1 MTKCYVPY
9 IPLSD
14 LIATIYLS
22 TATPA
27 TLQFLKQTR
36 HSPTSLFPYAL
47 PSVSEM
53 LFPQLSI
60 WLAFSSPSVLYSNH
74 HLTEIF
80 SGHTK
85 VCIAPCMLK
94 YFISHSFFSSEV
106 QYTATAYKL
115 QHTIY
120 STYLVFAVSLLSKS
134 PSKQELWWVLYTA
147 VSTSI

>member
-1 MTKCYVPY
+1 MPY

-14 LIATIYLS
+14 LISIIYLS
-22 TATPA
+22 KATPA
-27 TLQFLKQTR
+27 TSQFLKQIR
-36 HSPTSLFPYAL
+36 HSPTSLLPYAL
-47 PSVSEM
+47 PAMSEM

-60 WLAFSSPSVLYSNH
+60 WLALSPPSVLYSSCH
-74 HLTEIF
+74 HVTKV
-80 SGHTK
+80 SSSHTK
-85 VCIAPCMLK
+85 VCIAPCILK

-120 STYLVFAVSLLSKS
+120 STYLVFAVSLLSQS
-134 PSKQELWWVLYTA
+134 PSKQELWWILYTA